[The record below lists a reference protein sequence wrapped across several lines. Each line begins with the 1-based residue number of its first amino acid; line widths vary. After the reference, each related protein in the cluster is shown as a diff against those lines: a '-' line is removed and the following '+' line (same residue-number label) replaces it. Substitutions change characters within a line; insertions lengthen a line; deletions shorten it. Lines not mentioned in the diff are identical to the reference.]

1 MNIEGLLPRFII
13 YEDEHL
19 LVVNKP
25 AGLNTHS
32 PSPYATFG
40 IYDYLRHFKPDWKD
54 LAIIHRLD
62 KETSGV
68 LIFSKSK
75 LANKSLTEQF
85 TERQVSKKYI
95 LITRGKPPQKQF
107 SVRSH
112 IMRLGTQFKSVPLK
126 PGLEP
131 AETHFKVPNNDDAE
145 LIQLC
150 QDWINYANNCH
161 KNEELNVLIAE
172 PYTGRTHQVRLHAA
186 DRGCAVLGDSIY
198 GGGNSIRIWL
208 HSAEI
213 SFIHPATGKQMMF
226 RAKPSAISPTLALRN
241 ELLNDKT
248 DSFRLVH
255 GISDDLDNIYVDK
268 FGKYLLVQSIR
279 ELMPD
284 EIETLKSLASEC
296 NAVGAY
302 HKFLQKEVRI
312 YEPTVLK
319 PRPLFGETASEHF
332 SIIENGVKYLVSFE
346 EGYSVG
352 IFLDQRDNRRRILT
366 RYIGA
371 NFPFPETS
379 HKIELLNTFSYT
391 CAFSVVAALVGM
403 KTVSIDLSEKYL
415 NWGQKNFEINGLDTG
430 EHEFIKG
437 DVFDWLKRFNKKQRK
452 FDFIIL
458 DPPTFSHSKKRGA
471 FNAWKDYPDLLT
483 LALNSLKADGIV
495 LACLNTANV
504 APEKFVEMVNS
515 TIAKNG
521 RKILKSLF
529 VTQSMD
535 FPSSTE
541 LPAYLKCLWL
551 RIR

>member
-1 MNIEGLLPRFII
+1 MKFEVLLPRFII

-25 AGLNTHS
+25 AGLNTHA

-40 IYDYLRHFKPDWKD
+40 IYDYLRHFKPEWKD

-62 KETSGV
+62 KETSGI

-95 LITRGKPPQKQF
+95 LITRGKPKQNQF

-112 IMRLGTQFKSVPLK
+112 IMRFGAQFKSVPLK

-131 AETHFKVPNNDDAE
+131 AETYFKVPEKSDDE
-145 LIQLC
+145 LINLC
-150 QDWINYANNCH
+150 LDWINYAKDFH
-161 KNEELNVLIAE
+161 KHDELTVLIAE
-172 PYTGRTHQVRLHAA
+172 PFTGRTHQVRLHAA
-186 DRGCAVLGDSIY
+186 DNGCAVLGDTIC
-198 GGGNSIRIWL
+198 GGGTSIRLWL

-213 SFIHPATGKQMMF
+213 SFVHPATGRQITF
-226 RAKPSAISPTLALRN
+226 RAKPLAASPAFALRN
-241 ELLNDKT
+241 ELLNDQT
-248 DSFRLVH
+248 DSYRLVH
-255 GISDDLDNIYVDK
+255 GISDDLDGIYVDK
-268 FGKYLLVQSIR
+268 YGKWLLVQSAR
-279 ELMPD
+279 DLMAD
-284 EIETLKSLASEC
+284 ESETIKILAREC
-296 NAVGAY
+296 NTVGAY
-302 HKFLQKEVRI
+302 HKFLQKEVRAF
-312 YEPTVLK
+312 EPSVLK
-319 PRPLFGETASEHF
+319 PKPLFGEIAPENFVIT
-332 SIIENGVKYLVSFE
+332 ENGVKYLVSFE

-371 NFPFPETS
+371 NFPFPDES
-379 HKIELLNTFSYT
+379 RQMEVLNTFSYT
-391 CAFSVVAALVGM
+391 CAFSVVAALAGM

-415 NWGQKNFEINGLDTG
+415 NRGRKNFELNGLNPDD
-430 EHEFIKG
+430 HEFIKG
-437 DVFDWLKRFNKKQRK
+437 DVFDWLKRFGKKQRT

-458 DPPTFSHSKKRGA
+458 DPPTFSQSKTSGA
-471 FNAWKDYPDLLT
+471 FNAWKDYPDMLNP
-483 LALNSLKADGIV
+483 ALKILKPDGLI
-495 LACLNTANV
+495 LACLNTASV
-504 APEKFVEMVNS
+504 APERFVEMVNS
-515 TIAKNG
+515 SVAKSG
-521 RKILKSLF
+521 RKISKSFF

-551 RIR
+551 QIR